1 MKSESATR
9 NATVPIPSTIE
20 KVRGFNTLTI
30 YKMEASQFY
39 YVRYYEDG
47 KITRRSTK
55 TEDRREALK
64 FAEEFFVELKSKKL
78 NNLPLTKKSGFVAC
92 AWGLL
97 KENEA
102 RVARKEIAARKI
114 HDDRLRLNGDIVPFF
129 NKHEAHEVD
138 YRVINDYLTQLNSD
152 DRDLSVSSLKVQL
165 SHVKTILR
173 YAQRMN
179 IINTLPAFPSL
190 KTVDTPRS
198 WFSAV
203 EYNKLH
209 NTALA
214 NIGKVKKVFGLDEKT
229 KTQKPLRNIELTQE
243 LYDMILFMV
252 NTPIRPTDLRVLKHK
267 HVAIVREPNQFLR
280 LTHPPTKNHSSPVVS
295 MPSTIEVYERIKAR
309 HVAAKYEDIGE
320 VHLFQPESPL
330 NRDYALQQLHRQFDF
345 LLEISGLKKD
355 NNGHSR
361 TLYSLRHTAIMLR
374 LINGRGINLLSLA
387 RNARTSVEMIDRF
400 YAKHLTAEMN
410 VIDLQSHAS
419 ERLEE
424 ITNEVRQRVRA
435 NVNEDTNTASM
446 EQSD

>member
-1 MKSESATR
+1 MKSDSATR

-39 YVRYYEDG
+39 YVRYYEDR

-55 TEDRREALK
+55 TEDRRDALK

-102 RVARKEIAARKI
+102 RAARKEIAARKI

-129 NKHEAHEVD
+129 KKYEAHQVD
-138 YRVINDYLTQLNSD
+138 YKVINEYLTQLNTD
-152 DRDLSVSSLKVQL
+152 DRELSVSSLKVQL
-165 SHVKTILR
+165 SHIKTILR

-179 IINTLPAFPSL
+179 IISTLPAFPSL
-190 KTVDTPRS
+190 RTVDTPRS
-198 WFSAV
+198 WFSSV
-203 EYNKLH
+203 EYNKLRG
-209 NTALA
+209 TAFA
-214 NIGKVKKVFGLDEKT
+214 NIGMVKKVFSFDEKT
-229 KTQKPLRNIELTQE
+229 KTQKPMRNIELTQE

-267 HVAIVREPNQFLR
+267 HIDIVREPNQFLR

-309 HVAAKYEDIGE
+309 HVAAKYENIGE

-330 NRDYALQQLHRQFDF
+330 NRNYALQQLHRQFDY
-345 LLEISGLKKD
+345 LLEMSELKKD
-355 NNGHSR
+355 HYGQSR
-361 TLYSLRHTAIMLR
+361 TLYSLRHTAIMFR

-410 VIDLQSHAS
+410 VIDLQSHNN
-419 ERLEE
+419 ETLEE

-435 NVNEDTNTASM
+435 NGNEDSAKGDM
-446 EQSD
+446 EQSN

>member
-1 MKSESATR
+1 MKPKSVKRE
-9 NATVPIPSTIE
+9 ATVPIPSTIE

-102 RVARKEIAARKI
+102 RAARKEIAARKI

-129 NKHEAHEVD
+129 KKYEAHQVD
-138 YRVINDYLTQLNSD
+138 YKVINEYLTQLNTD
-152 DRDLSVSSLKVQL
+152 DRELSVSSLKVQL
-165 SHVKTILR
+165 SHIKTILR

-179 IINTLPAFPSL
+179 IISTLPAFPSL
-190 KTVDTPRS
+190 RTVDTPRS
-198 WFSAV
+198 WFSSV
-203 EYNKLH
+203 EYNKLRG
-209 NTALA
+209 TAFA
-214 NIGKVKKVFGLDEKT
+214 NIGMVKKVFSFDEKT
-229 KTQKPLRNIELTQE
+229 KTQKPMRNIELTQE

-267 HVAIVREPNQFLR
+267 HIDIVREPNQFLR

-309 HVAAKYEDIGE
+309 HVAAKYENIGE

-330 NRDYALQQLHRQFDF
+330 NRNYALQQLHRQFDY
-345 LLEISGLKKD
+345 LLEMSELKKD
-355 NNGHSR
+355 HYGQSR
-361 TLYSLRHTAIMLR
+361 TLYSLRHTAIMFR

-410 VIDLQSHAS
+410 VIDLQSHNN
-419 ERLEE
+419 ETLED

-435 NVNEDTNTASM
+435 NGNEDSDKSDM
-446 EQSD
+446 EQSN